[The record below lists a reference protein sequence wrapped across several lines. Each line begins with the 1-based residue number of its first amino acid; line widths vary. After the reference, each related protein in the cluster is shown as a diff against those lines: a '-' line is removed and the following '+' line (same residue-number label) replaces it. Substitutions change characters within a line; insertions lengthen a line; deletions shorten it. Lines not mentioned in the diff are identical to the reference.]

1 MAQEQDPVCG
11 ETVDAARAEAAG
23 LFSDFD
29 GKRFWFGSIG
39 CKTRFDERPTAYTL
53 AEEEWR
59 ASTEG
64 MSEPYPI
71 PPNID

>member
-1 MAQEQDPVCG
+1 MAQQHDPVCG
-11 ETVDAARAEAAG
+11 EQVDTATAEAAG
-23 LFSDFD
+23 LFSDLD
-29 GKRFWFGSIG
+29 NKRFWFCSHA
-39 CKTRFDERPTAYTL
+39 CKEKFDERPTAFTM